1 MVIDLKKF
9 FLSEGCS
16 EDVAYDLD
24 LSEVELGG
32 VKPFCAPVKVRAQL
46 KSFAGSALLTAEL
59 SYTVTMPCD
68 RCFETTIRRFAPTF
82 THTLVRE
89 LSGDGDDE
97 DYVVVPEERLDLD
110 QLLTEDILLDMP
122 SKFLCRPDCKG
133 ICPVCGKNRN
143 LEECSCEQREIDPR
157 LAALQSLLEDR

>member
-9 FLSEGCS
+9 FLSEGYS

-24 LSEVELGG
+24 LTEVELGG
-32 VKPFCAPVKVRAQL
+32 VKPFCAPVKVQAQL
-46 KSFAGSALLTAEL
+46 KSFAGSALLRAEL
-59 SYTVTMPCD
+59 SYQVTMPCD
-68 RCFETTIRRFAPTF
+68 RCCEITTQRFSPTF

-89 LSGDGDDE
+89 LSGEEDE
-97 DYVVVPEERLDLD
+97 GFVVVPEERLDLD
-110 QLLTEDILLDMP
+110 QLLTEDILLEMP

-143 LEECSCEQREIDPR
+143 LEECSCQERETDPR
-157 LAALQSLLEDR
+157 LEALKSLLEDR

>member
-16 EDVAYDLD
+16 EDVACDLD

-59 SYTVTMPCD
+59 SYEVTMPCD
-68 RCFETTIRRFAPTF
+68 RCFETTTRRFAPTF

-143 LEECSCEQREIDPR
+143 LEECSCEQRETDPR

>member
-1 MVIDLKKF
+1 M
-9 FLSEGCS
+9 G
-16 EDVAYDLD
+16 
-24 LSEVELGG
+24 
-32 VKPFCAPVKVRAQL
+32 
-46 KSFAGSALLTAEL
+46 
-59 SYTVTMPCD
+59 
-68 RCFETTIRRFAPTF
+68 RCFETTTRHFAPTF